1 VLGLPESIRAWL
13 FDLDGVLT
21 QTAVVHRSAWTEV
34 FNAVL
39 DEYGREERF
48 TETDYLAHVDGKR
61 RYDGTRDFLAS
72 RGIHPPEGDP
82 SDPPTAETIAGIA
95 NRKNSRFNE
104 VLQHQGVQ
112 VFDDA
117 VRYLKEVRAAGLP
130 TAVVTASANAPAV
143 LAAASISDMFDTRI
157 DGNVAARDH
166 LKGKPAPDTFLAA
179 ARILGVEPESAAVFE
194 DAISGVA
201 AGRAGG
207 FGVVVGVD
215 RVGQAAALRENGADL
230 VVNNLTEL
238 LESP

>member
-1 VLGLPESIRAWL
+1 MLGLPTTIRAWL

-21 QTAVVHRSAWTEV
+21 KTAEVHRAAWTEV

-39 DEYGREERF
+39 DAHGQRPF
-48 TETDYLAHVDGKR
+48 TDADYLAHVDGKR

-82 SDPPTAETIAGIA
+82 SDPPSADTVAGIA
-95 NRKNSRFNE
+95 NRKNERFNA
-104 VLQHQGVQ
+104 VLRRDGVQ

-117 VRYLKEVRAAGLP
+117 VGYLKEVRAAGCP

-143 LAAASISDMFDTRI
+143 LESAALSDMFDVRI
-157 DGNVAARDH
+157 DGNVAAREH
-166 LKGKPAPDTFLAA
+166 LAGKPAPDTFLAA
-179 ARILGVEPESAAVFE
+179 AKKLGVEPSSAAVFE
-194 DAISGVA
+194 DAIAGVA

-215 RVGQAAALRENGADL
+215 RVGQAAALREHGADQ
-230 VVNNLTEL
+230 VVSNLIEL
-238 LESP
+238 LEHS

>member
-1 VLGLPESIRAWL
+1 MPATIRAWL

-21 QTAVVHRSAWTEV
+21 QTAKVHRAAWTEV

-39 DEYGREERF
+39 DEYEIEQRF
-48 TETDYLAHVDGKR
+48 TESDYLDHVDGKR

-82 SDPPTAETIAGIA
+82 SDPPTAETVSGIA
-95 NRKNSRFNE
+95 NRKNERFNA
-104 VLQHQGVQ
+104 VLLRDGVQ

-117 VRYLKEVRAAGLP
+117 VRYLKEVRAAGFP
-130 TAVVTASANAPAV
+130 TAVVTASANAPGV
-143 LAAASISDMFDTRI
+143 LAAASLADMFDTVV
-157 DGNVAARDH
+157 DGNVAAREH
-166 LKGKPAPDTFLAA
+166 LNGKPAPDTFLAA
-179 ARILGVEPESAAVFE
+179 ATVLGVDPASAAVFE

-201 AGRAGG
+201 AGRAGD

-215 RVGQAAALRENGADL
+215 RVGQAAALRANGADL

-238 LESP
+238 LENP